1 MVAGLGDNFSV
12 AVYNVDADGVPD
24 ALHTLLI
31 PPGNFREGETH
42 TIHFHAPPNTRLK
55 PDTTYSIVLGPGSTL
70 SGFTDRHVIAT
81 QSDADNAG
89 SSGWSIGDALHRQRN
104 GVWSS
109 PFDGRSVK
117 IVIRGN
123 AASGVANNAPVF
135 SPAIVDRSI
144 PENTAASQNV
154 GDEVT
159 ATDDDAGDTL
169 GYTLGGTDMA
179 SFDIVP
185 TTGQIRTISGVS
197 YDHEAKSSYTVTVTA
212 SDGTATAV
220 ANVTISITD
229 EDEPPRAPA
238 TPVVSAVADSTD
250 SLTVTWAA
258 PANAGRPAIDSY
270 DVQYRVGSSGPWT
283 DGPDHSTTTTVTGPV
298 AYTLHEAR
306 VTGLIAN
313 TLYEARV
320 RAANAEGVSGWS
332 TPPGSGRTNT
342 LTNNAPVFS
351 PAIVDR
357 SIPENTAASQNVG
370 DEVTATD
377 DDAGDTLGYTLGGT
391 DMASFDIVP
400 TTGQIRTISG
410 VSYDHEAKSSYT
422 VTVTASDGTATAVAN
437 VTISITDEDEPP
449 VTSRDANGH
458 GGDRQRHQPVSLLGR
473 PGQ

>member
-1 MVAGLGDNFSV
+1 M
-12 AVYNVDADGVPD
+12 
-24 ALHTLLI
+24 
-31 PPGNFREGETH
+31 
-42 TIHFHAPPNTRLK
+42 
-55 PDTTYSIVLGPGSTL
+55 
-70 SGFTDRHVIAT
+70 
-81 QSDADNAG
+81 
-89 SSGWSIGDALHRQRN
+89 
-104 GVWSS
+104 
-109 PFDGRSVK
+109 
-117 IVIRGN
+117 
-123 AASGVANNAPVF
+123 
-135 SPAIVDRSI
+135 
-144 PENTAASQNV
+144 
-154 GDEVT
+154 
-159 ATDDDAGDTL
+159 
-169 GYTLGGTDMA
+169 
-179 SFDIVP
+179 
-185 TTGQIRTISGVS
+185 
-197 YDHEAKSSYTVTVTA
+197 
-212 SDGTATAV
+212 
-220 ANVTISITD
+220 
-229 EDEPPRAPA
+229 
-238 TPVVSAVADSTD
+238 
-250 SLTVTWAA
+250 
-258 PANAGRPAIDSY
+258 
-270 DVQYRVGSSGPWT
+270 GSSGPWT

-449 VTSRDANGH
+449 VTPATPTVTAVTGSATSLSVSWAAPANDGPAIDSYDVQYRAGSSGDWTDVPEVVSTTATITGLTADTEYQVQVRATNAEGDSGWSDPPGSGRTHPLTHIAPMFSSLSQTREIEENTGEGVDVGAAVTATDVNNDTLSYTLGGADAASFEIDRDSGQIRTISGVSYDHEAKPSYAVTVTASDGAATAVADVTISVTDVNEPPDARDADGL
-458 GGDRQRHQPVSLLGR
+458 GCVRQHPQPVGLLDR
-473 PGQ
+473 PGQRRQARHRILQSILARKRRHGLGLEGRPDHDHDHFQSRRGHGV